1 MTSPP
6 DAPRRRRA
14 LALALLVG
22 SSLTLSCMAVL
33 VRFTKET
40 QGLGIYAVA
49 FVRFFVCAVTV
60 LAIARARRIS
70 LRTRSL
76 RWLVLRGVFG
86 ATAVT
91 IYYYS
96 ITHVGLAKATIL
108 LHTFPLWA
116 ALFARIILKEKSR
129 PLLLAAAAVALIG
142 LYLVIVPPDGLS
154 AVSAGDLV
162 PLGGAV
168 LGGMAI
174 VAVRRLRATDSSFV
188 ILLSQCTFGLVL
200 LAWPFAA
207 DLPSPPAWGWGLLV
221 AIGLT
226 AAAGQLM
233 LTYSYR
239 HVGVTEA
246 APFNM
251 LVPVWSTVLAVLIFN
266 ETLTGSGLAGGI
278 LVVASCA
285 YAAGS
290 GVRRSGA
297 RGGPEGGEHDN

>member
-1 MTSPP
+1 M
-6 DAPRRRRA
+6 
-14 LALALLVG
+14 LVG
-22 SSLTLSCMAVL
+22 SSLTLSCMAML
-33 VRFTKET
+33 VRFTRET

-49 FVRFFVCAVTV
+49 FVRFLVCAVTV
-60 LAIARARRIS
+60 LAVARAGRIP

-76 RWLVLRGVFG
+76 KWLVLRGVFG

-91 IYYYS
+91 IYYHS
-96 ITHVGLAKATIL
+96 ITHIGLAKATIL
-108 LHTFPLWA
+108 MHTFPLWA
-116 ALFARIILKEKSR
+116 ALFARLFLKERPR
-129 PLLLAAAAVALIG
+129 PLLLAAAAVALGG

-200 LAWPFAA
+200 LALPFAA
-207 DLPSPPAWGWGLLV
+207 DLPAPPAWGWGLLA

-226 AAAGQLM
+226 AAAGQLT

-251 LVPVWSTVLAVLIFN
+251 LVPVWNTVLAVLVFN
-266 ETLTGSGLAGGI
+266 ETLTASGFAGGI
-278 LVVASCA
+278 LVVASCS

-290 GVRRSGA
+290 GPAVRA
-297 RGGPEGGEHDN
+297 REGPVTGGDHGDPPRPPAAGP

>member
-1 MTSPP
+1 M
-6 DAPRRRRA
+6 A
-14 LALALLVG
+14 LG
-22 SSLTLSCMAVL
+22 
-33 VRFTKET
+33 
-40 QGLGIYAVA
+40 
-49 FVRFFVCAVTV
+49 
-60 LAIARARRIS
+60 
-70 LRTRSL
+70 
-76 RWLVLRGVFG
+76 
-86 ATAVT
+86 
-91 IYYYS
+91 
-96 ITHVGLAKATIL
+96 
-108 LHTFPLWA
+108 
-116 ALFARIILKEKSR
+116 
-129 PLLLAAAAVALIG
+129 G

-154 AVSAGDLV
+154 GVSASDLV

-207 DLPSPPAWGWGLLV
+207 DLPAPPAWGWGLLA

-233 LTYSYR
+233 LTYAYR

-251 LVPVWSTVLAVLIFN
+251 LVPVWNTGLAVLVFN
-266 ETLTGSGLAGGI
+266 ETLTASGLAGGM

-290 GVRRSGA
+290 GRRHGPDDAAGSGA
-297 RGGPEGGEHDN
+297 RRDKEEPRRPQESGRIG